1 VWRFTNSQAER
12 LEGLP
17 AMLTPMRLKEKK
29 KTQPDFETHI
39 LAMFLLYASRP
50 RKAEPDESGS
60 YFIGDVGNARLN
72 DQRLS
77 RETPY
82 SICKG
87 IRK

>member
-1 VWRFTNSQAER
+1 MNTITVIKGQRKLHSDFDRFV
-12 LEGLP
+12 LG
-17 AMLTPMRLKEKK
+17 
-29 KTQPDFETHI
+29 
-39 LAMFLLYASRP
+39 MFLLYATRP
-50 RKAEPDESGS
+50 RDPEPDETGS

-72 DQRLS
+72 DQRLL

>member
-1 VWRFTNSQAER
+1 MNPIIKRQRKPHSDFDRF
-12 LEGLP
+12 
-17 AMLTPMRLKEKK
+17 MLG
-29 KTQPDFETHI
+29 
-39 LAMFLLYASRP
+39 MFLLYATRP

-60 YFIGDVGNARLN
+60 YFIGDVGTARLN

-82 SICKG
+82 SICRG